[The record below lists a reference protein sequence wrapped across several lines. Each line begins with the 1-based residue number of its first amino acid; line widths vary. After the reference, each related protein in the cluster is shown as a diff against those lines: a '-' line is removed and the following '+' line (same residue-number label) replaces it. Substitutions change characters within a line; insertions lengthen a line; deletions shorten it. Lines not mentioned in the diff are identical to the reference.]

1 MTQLPIS
8 SLIRRY
14 SMKAGHETPHN
25 PLTQALSSTIKERD
39 ELERQSQRQAEE
51 WTKWLK
57 FGEATDDADL
67 KRLEDGRRSIVEIW
81 QRFREHHHELRA
93 VGAGQLVPEVPNITT
108 LRNIVQDAQVEWQA
122 KRSKGLG
129 KVKSYVA
136 DFLEMMDDHSY
147 LFKFIPTGDKYI
159 SLITGV
165 VSSVVKICANYKRI
179 AEGFFS
185 ALVDLSSDVRLVQKK
200 TDIWDSPDMRTLVV
214 DYYVM
219 VFEFLC
225 NAMSWFSRPRHR
237 YRTILDRSSYD
248 HEVRDLVDRMKSA
261 VARIRDEAAHLAEK
275 QVLGINSKLGQ
286 VLDIVSPRSI
296 DASGIDVSSK
306 FLYLHVVGSGSR
318 GDSRD
323 ATQAKLHHFGQLV
336 GSCSL
341 ETLQDIEK
349 NADYVRQS
357 VTIGGKP
364 VSPRDVQPMDVQ
376 IAEVE
381 TLKDESDSGIFK
393 ATMSFAE
400 YTEDGREELSNA
412 LRGNPSSLLP
422 QEVLSEIQ
430 NWVRSPQSKM
440 IWIEGDPL
448 SSYGSNLSLAAMQL
462 CAISTRAHIP
472 CISFFCKPRYN
483 FATNFSNQ
491 EASVI
496 ALLYTI
502 IAQLTRLLPADF
514 HGAPILLGQFELL
527 DGAIGTA
534 PTALNIIR
542 ELLVHAPPSIIWVID
557 GLHLAENSSTIHI
570 LDDFVAILR
579 EQERFRLSKVC
590 FTTDGNSHT
599 LLPAIMVNER
609 VDASRMALAG
619 PRRHLYGGGDIFA
632 EMNSW

>member
-1 MTQLPIS
+1 
-8 SLIRRY
+8 
-14 SMKAGHETPHN
+14 MKAEHETPKN

-51 WTKWLK
+51 WTKWHK

-81 QRFREHHHELRA
+81 QRFREHHHELPA

-179 AEGFFS
+179 SEGFFS

-225 NAMSWFSRPRHR
+225 NAMSW
-237 YRTILDRSSYD
+237 SSYD

-296 DASGIDVSSK
+296 DASGIDVSGK

-341 ETLQDIEK
+341 ETLQEIEK
-349 NADYVRQS
+349 MQNTS
-357 VTIGGKP
+357 VTIGEKP
-364 VSPRDVQPMDVQ
+364 VSQRDVQPMDVQ

-381 TLKDESDSGIFK
+381 TLKDESDSGISVRVIAFYC
-393 ATMSFAE
+393 AFLMIHSRRGH
-400 YTEDGREELSNA
+400 YLHA
-412 LRGNPSSLLP
+412 LRRSESHDVLRRIHRGWQRRAFQCAQGKPSSLLP

-448 SSYGSNLSLAAMQL
+448 SSYDSNLSLAAMQL
-462 CAISTRAHIP
+462 CAITTRAHIP

-483 FATNFSNQ
+483 FATNFSYQ

-514 HGAPILLGQFELL
+514 HGAPILLGQFEFL

-534 PTALNIIR
+534 STALNIIR
-542 ELLVHAPPSIIWVID
+542 ELLVHAPPSLIWVID

-632 EMNSW
+632 EMDSW

>member
-1 MTQLPIS
+1 MTQPPIS

-14 SMKAGHETPHN
+14 SMKAEHETPHN
-25 PLTQALSSTIKERD
+25 PLTQALSSTIKHQD

-57 FGEATDDADL
+57 FGEATDDAGL
-67 KRLEDGRRSIVEIW
+67 KRLDDGRRSIVEIW
-81 QRFREHHHELRA
+81 QRFREHHHELPA

-129 KVKSYVA
+129 KIKSYVA

-248 HEVRDLVDRMKSA
+248 HEVRDLRSRSWESTASWAKFW
-261 VARIRDEAAHLAEK
+261 
-275 QVLGINSKLGQ
+275 
-286 VLDIVSPRSI
+286 SI
-296 DASGIDVSSK
+296 DASGIDVSGK

-349 NADYVRQS
+349 NAEYVRQS
-357 VTIGGKP
+357 VTIGEKP
-364 VSPRDVQPMDVQ
+364 VSPRDVQPIDVQ

-381 TLKDESDSGIFK
+381 TLKDESDSDADMTCTRYDIQK
-393 ATMSFAE
+393 ATLSFAE

-422 QEVLSEIQ
+422 QEVLGEIQ

-472 CISFFCKPRYN
+472 YISFFCKPRYD

-496 ALLYTI
+496 ALLHTI

-534 PTALNIIR
+534 STALNIIR